1 MMRRDV
7 FQAIA
12 DPTRRQI
19 ISLLAK
25 RPLTMNSVAAHFK
38 ISRPA
43 VSKHMRILHECELV
57 TLQNRGRERV
67 CEARLAPLKAVADWV
82 SYYDKFWDNKLT
94 GLKKFVEGK

>member
-19 ISLLAK
+19 ISLLAQN
-25 RPLTMNSVAAHFK
+25 PLTMNGVAAHFK

-43 VSKHMRILHECELV
+43 VSRHMRILSECELV
-57 TLQNRGRERV
+57 TLHNRGRERY
-67 CEARLAPLKAVADWV
+67 CEARLAPLKQVADWV
-82 SYYDKFWDNKLT
+82 AYYDKFWDQKLK
-94 GLKKFVEGK
+94 GLKKFLEDL